1 MTQDPERAP
10 AQNVDQAETS
20 EAASITPEG
29 PSLQQQLDALMAQ
42 LQEKDAQLK
51 DHADRLKRAQADFQ
65 NYAKRKEKEQAEVF
79 TLIED
84 RLLKEILPLYDDLQR
99 AFDALAQGGA
109 QQPFIEGMERI
120 FTKFKEYLN
129 SKEIQRIE
137 AVGTKYD
144 PAWHEVLMAVESE
157 QPPHVV
163 LQEFESGYRRG
174 GRLLRP
180 SRVTVSKPKAQPA
193 PDHSEEKE

>member
-10 AQNVDQAETS
+10 ALDPAQV
-20 EAASITPEG
+20 AAADAAADEG
-29 PSLQQQLDALMAQ
+29 PSLQEQLDALKTQ

-51 DHADRLKRAQADFQ
+51 EHLDRLKRAQADFQ
-65 NYAKRKEKEQAEVF
+65 NYVKRKEKEQAEVF

-120 FTKFKEYLN
+120 FTKFKDYVD
-129 SKEIQRIE
+129 SKDIHRIE

-144 PAWHEVLMAVESE
+144 PAWHEVLMAVESD
-157 QPPHVV
+157 QAPHVV
-163 LQEFESGYRRG
+163 LQEFESGYRRA

-180 SRVTVSKPKAQPA
+180 SRVTVSKPKAQQPA
-193 PDHSEEKE
+193 PDQQEEKE